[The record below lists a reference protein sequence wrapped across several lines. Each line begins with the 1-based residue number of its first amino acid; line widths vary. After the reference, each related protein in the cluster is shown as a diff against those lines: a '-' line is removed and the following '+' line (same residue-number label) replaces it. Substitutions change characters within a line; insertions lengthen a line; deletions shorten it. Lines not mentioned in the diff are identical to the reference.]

1 MIIYLPRG
9 GLSTTSEPDLLSSI
23 ALSSN
28 ATVVRLNYRLSAQHP
43 YPTPVHD
50 VLAGYDRIKHHLG
63 KGTTS
68 PGDSLK
74 VNQASRL
81 GVCGEFI
88 GGSLAAMLALTEC
101 QAQGQSISAA
111 ALGNPVSDWT
121 ALFPAD
127 QNKDAKDPTSSRYH
141 ATKDPKAS
149 TAGPRDGQTTDSLLR
164 LRDKIFPQP
173 AKFFDPF
180 ASPSL
185 FFRTPSIDLPPTVN
199 PLLVEPSSS
208 EAEMPDEPL
217 VRKRRSHRTHP
228 PLNSNLRIP
237 RIRVEIGMENVLH
250 DQGIELWQLIRRSV
264 ILRQRTERSLEEGEA
279 DGGDQ
284 IEFLK
289 RDGAGLWGE
298 KEAGDI
304 GRWFAEVLC

>member
-9 GLSTTSEPDLLSSI
+9 RPVTTSEPDLLSSI

-28 ATVVRLNYRLSAQHP
+28 ATVVRVNYRLSAQHP

-50 VLAGYDRIKHHLG
+50 VLAGYDWIKRHLG
-63 KGTTS
+63 KCTTS
-68 PGDSLK
+68 PGDSPKVDQALK
-74 VNQASRL
+74 L
-81 GVCGEFI
+81 GVCGELI

-101 QAQGQSISAA
+101 QADKQSISAA
-111 ALGNPVSDWT
+111 VLGNPISDWT

-127 QNKDAKDPTSSRYH
+127 QSTDAIDPTSLRYH

-149 TAGPRDGQTTDSLLR
+149 TAAFHDGQTTGSLLR
-164 LRDKIFPQP
+164 LRDKIFPRP

-199 PLLVEPSSS
+199 LLLVEPSSS
-208 EAEMPDEPL
+208 EPEIPEPL

-237 RIRVEIGMENVLH
+237 RIRVEVGRENVLH
-250 DQGIELWQLIRRSV
+250 DQGIELSQLMRRSV
-264 ILRQRTERSLEEGEA
+264 TLRQRTARSLEEGEA
-279 DGGDQ
+279 DGEDQ
-284 IEFLK
+284 IELLE

-298 KEAGDI
+298 KEAGDV